1 MGLTLN
7 YMTPTKRGDS
17 QDLTLQA
24 KKKSSIMVEMGNKR
38 CVQQHRVSDEYC
50 LQAAL

>member
-24 KKKSSIMVEMGNKR
+24 KKKKQHYGRNG
-38 CVQQHRVSDEYC
+38 QQKMCATTQS
-50 LQAAL
+50 